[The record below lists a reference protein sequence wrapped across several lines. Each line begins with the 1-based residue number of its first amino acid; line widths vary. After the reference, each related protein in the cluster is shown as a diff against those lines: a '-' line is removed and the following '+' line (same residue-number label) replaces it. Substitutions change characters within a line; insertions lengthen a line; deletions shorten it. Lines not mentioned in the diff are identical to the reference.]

1 MKDKTENKRM
11 IPFDLLRILA
21 AFSVVMLHSAA
32 QFWYTLDIQTPQWL
46 VANSYDAA
54 FRFGVPIFVMISGA
68 LFLNPGYSLD
78 VKKLYKHNIL
88 RFMVIYLLWSCLYGL
103 WDIRGLSLADISWKD
118 CVREMLYGR
127 YHLWFLPMIIGIY
140 MLLPILKG
148 WLQNA
153 GKKEVQYFL
162 VLFLIFQIGTET
174 LRALTVTEELHYL
187 LDVFRP
193 EMVCGY
199 LGYFIWGYYLFHVG
213 VEKKVRRYVYFA
225 AVPALVC
232 NVVLGNLL
240 ALHRGQAVGSLYDSF
255 GVFTFLIVTAL
266 FLGAQEF
273 LATRQWKAGSRK
285 VIGELAAD
293 TLGVYLV
300 HIGLMEGLKSFGIHS
315 MTLPIVVG
323 IPVHAFFCFGL
334 GILLAALLRRIP
346 LVGKYIC

>member
-1 MKDKTENKRM
+1 MKDRTENKRM
-11 IPFDLLRILA
+11 IHFDLLRIMA

-32 QFWYTLDIQTPQWL
+32 QFWYTLDIHSHQWL

-68 LFLNPGYSLD
+68 LFLNPGYRLE
-78 VKKLYKHNIL
+78 VKKLYMHNIL
-88 RFMVIYLLWSCLYGL
+88 RYFVMYVLWSCVYGL
-103 WDIRGLSLADISWKD
+103 WDIKGFSGAEMGWKD
-118 CVREMLYGR
+118 YIREMIYGR

-140 MLLPILKG
+140 MLLPVLKG

-153 GKKEVQYFL
+153 GKKDVEYLILLFL
-162 VLFLIFQIGTET
+162 VFQIGAET
-174 LRALTVTEELHYL
+174 LKALTVTEELHYL
-187 LDVFRP
+187 LDEFRP

-199 LGYFIWGYYLFHVG
+199 LGYFIWGYYLFHIG
-213 VEKKVRRYVYFA
+213 VEKKICRFFYA
-225 AVPALVC
+225 AAAPALIC
-232 NVVLGNLL
+232 NVVLGNYL
-240 ALHRGQAVGSLYDSF
+240 AIHRGQAVGNLYDSF

-266 FLGAQEF
+266 CLAAREF
-273 LATRQWKAGSRK
+273 LDNREWKEGSRK
-285 VIGELAAD
+285 VIGELSAD

-300 HIGLMEGLKSFGIHS
+300 HIGLMEGLRLCGIHS

-323 IPVHAFFCFGL
+323 IPVHALLCFGL